1 LEDEEHYIK
10 ANEPGIQPDIKYCP
24 ICKGELRNVLRSEMK
39 SKGYRRKDGTVLEYT
54 HTYHCNNCDNRF
66 EINQDR

>member
-1 LEDEEHYIK
+1 M
-10 ANEPGIQPDIKYCP
+10 ANEPGIQSDIKYCS

-39 SKGYRRKDGTVLEYT
+39 SKGYRRKDGTVSEYT
-54 HTYHCNNCDNRF
+54 HIYHCNNSDNRF